1 MAFGEHSS
9 SELSYHWNRCRFR
22 LQYSH
27 VMYTITVTITAI
39 PDVTMAT
46 MYRTGNPKEKIHI
59 VKHHQTCYILLRTGR
74 FLECLNYDRWML
86 LLVCNL
92 LFYLSFVASP
102 FALQR
107 SIGNKTWR
115 YKLFHKGF
123 KTPRRVEV
131 IKSKNHGVSRILKYK
146 DILRIVLR
154 ASKINCAR
162 NQVSN
167 IMKPFFN
174 FILIFRLRTKW
185 RLFRD
190 FQGVLQIEPMYT
202 HDQQ

>member
-1 MAFGEHSS
+1 
-9 SELSYHWNRCRFR
+9 
-22 LQYSH
+22 
-27 VMYTITVTITAI
+27 
-39 PDVTMAT
+39 
-46 MYRTGNPKEKIHI
+46 
-59 VKHHQTCYILLRTGR
+59 
-74 FLECLNYDRWML
+74 ML

-102 FALQR
+102 IALQR
-107 SIGNKTWR
+107 SIGTNIWR

-123 KTPRRVEV
+123 KTPRCVEV
-131 IKSKNHGVSRILKYK
+131 IKSRSHGVSRILKYI

-154 ASKINCAR
+154 ASKMNCAR
-162 NQVSN
+162 TQVSD

-185 RLFRD
+185 RIFRD
-190 FQGVLQIEPMYT
+190 FQGVLQIEPIYT

>member
-1 MAFGEHSS
+1 
-9 SELSYHWNRCRFR
+9 
-22 LQYSH
+22 
-27 VMYTITVTITAI
+27 
-39 PDVTMAT
+39 
-46 MYRTGNPKEKIHI
+46 
-59 VKHHQTCYILLRTGR
+59 
-74 FLECLNYDRWML
+74 ML

-131 IKSKNHGVSRILKYK
+131 IKSKNHGVSRIFKYK

-185 RLFRD
+185 RLFRY

>member
-1 MAFGEHSS
+1 
-9 SELSYHWNRCRFR
+9 
-22 LQYSH
+22 
-27 VMYTITVTITAI
+27 
-39 PDVTMAT
+39 
-46 MYRTGNPKEKIHI
+46 
-59 VKHHQTCYILLRTGR
+59 
-74 FLECLNYDRWML
+74 ML

-102 FALQR
+102 FALQS

-174 FILIFRLRTKW
+174 FILIFRLRTNGEFSEI
-185 RLFRD
+185 FRVYSKLNQYILMISSNTLSKT
-190 FQGVLQIEPMYT
+190 FKSSVFGMGHTLGEWIKSLSMNKVS
-202 HDQQ
+202 